1 MSPGP
6 SLEPRRDTSGAATG
20 VVLQCALVV
29 TCSVVPVYLFGALSP
44 DITVDLGVG
53 ETRIGIAIGLFFVFA
68 ALVSPFVGRFAE
80 HRGAWTAMRVSL
92 LLAASSTLVLG
103 TVGRGPAT
111 VLGGLGLG
119 ALSMALGTPAANLAL
134 SQRVRT
140 ASLGLAFGLKQASA
154 PAGTLIAGLSLP
166 LLATSFGWRATMIIA
181 AALPLLIL
189 PFLRSPSGPPV
200 LRVPVVTA
208 VTAAAAAAIA
218 LEPAPIPPSAAQ
230 PESGRT
236 MPRRLLVMLA
246 VGFGFANV
254 GASAAGTF
262 MVPAAIAVGYS
273 VADAGLLLAAASVAG
288 LVVRIV
294 VGWWTDRA
302 LDACFRTI
310 GIMLLLGAVGYTMGI
325 SGDVVVF
332 GIAAL
337 LMFGAGWGWN
347 GLFSLGV
354 VVENG
359 ATPAQATGF
368 THTGGYVGAALGP
381 FLFGFAAEN
390 LGYGVAWGS
399 VALTSIVGAV
409 LMLAVYV
416 ALHRRP
422 RVGEGAPPRG
432 ERPTTGP

>member
-1 MSPGP
+1 MNPGP
-6 SLEPRRDTSGAATG
+6 RPRPRREASGAATG

-29 TCSVVPVYLFGALSP
+29 TCSVVPVYMFGALSP

-53 ETRIGIAIGLFFVFA
+53 ETRIGIAIGLYFVFA

-80 HRGAWTAMRVSL
+80 YHGAWKAMRVSL
-92 LLAASSTLVLG
+92 VLAASSTLVLG

-200 LRVPVVTA
+200 LRVPVTP
-208 VTAAAAAAIA
+208 AAAAAPIA
-218 LEPAPIPPSAAQ
+218 PEPVAAPSSAAQ
-230 PESGRT
+230 PEPSRT

-273 VADAGLLLAAASVAG
+273 VGDAGLLLAAASVAG
-288 LVVRIV
+288 LLVRIV

-325 SGDVVVF
+325 SGDIVVF
-332 GIAAL
+332 GVAAL

-359 ATPAQATGF
+359 AAPAQATGF

-381 FLFGFAAEN
+381 FFFGFAAEN
-390 LGYGVAWGS
+390 LGYGFAWS
-399 VALTSIVGAV
+399 AVALTSIVGAV

-416 ALHRRP
+416 ALHGRP
-422 RVGEGAPPRG
+422 RVEVGTLPGDDSA
-432 ERPTTGP
+432 TTGP